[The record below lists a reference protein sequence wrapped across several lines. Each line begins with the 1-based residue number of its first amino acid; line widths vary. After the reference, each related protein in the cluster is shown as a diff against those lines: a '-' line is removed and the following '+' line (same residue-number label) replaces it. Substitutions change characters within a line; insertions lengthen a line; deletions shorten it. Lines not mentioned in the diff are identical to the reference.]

1 MSLGLQ
7 GWAPLRHAAFR
18 GDVAMVQLFLSHGAS
33 ADAEEDT
40 VSVIGSLCISMIA
53 LV

>member
-7 GWAPLRHAAFR
+7 GWAPLRHAVFM

-33 ADAEEDT
+33 VDDRRIRQA
-40 VSVIGSLCISMIA
+40 SM
-53 LV
+53 LVFA